1 MTLTEFLLARIA
13 DDEAYA
19 LDAIGEYARHSASW
33 GTPSTGVVDLGDPDV
48 DGLIPFGDGPVAE
61 HVAHWDPARVLAEC
75 EAKRAIIAL
84 HDEWPVLIESEPEYE
99 PGLHDT
105 SMTYRMTKA
114 VDLAT
119 RREYVRRFGA
129 EPMTTP
135 MLRAMASV
143 YADHPDYAEEWRP

>member
-13 DDEAYA
+13 EDEALA
-19 LDAIGEYARHSASW
+19 EDTLGAYARHSSSW

-84 HDEWPVLIESEPEYE
+84 HDEWPVLIESEPEV
-99 PGLHDT
+99 LT
-105 SMTYRMTKA
+105 
-114 VDLAT
+114 T

-143 YADHPDYAEEWRP
+143 YADHPDYDPTWQH